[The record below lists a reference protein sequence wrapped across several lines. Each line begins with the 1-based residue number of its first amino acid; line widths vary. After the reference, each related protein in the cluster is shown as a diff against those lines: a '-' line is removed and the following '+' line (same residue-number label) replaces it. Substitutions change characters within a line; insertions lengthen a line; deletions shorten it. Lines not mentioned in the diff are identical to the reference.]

1 MIKCIEVYLYI
12 NIFKYYIIVGVVWY
26 IMNIY
31 KLFYVKNDKLNWRI
45 VDNIFYLVMIFKMRV
60 VVMNVKKYIIFY

>member
-1 MIKCIEVYLYI
+1 MIKCIEVYFYI
-12 NIFKYYIIVGVVWY
+12 NIFKYFIIVGVLWY

>member
-1 MIKCIEVYLYI
+1 MIKCIEVYFYI
-12 NIFKYYIIVGVVWY
+12 NIFKYYIIVGVLWY

-31 KLFYVKNDKLNWRI
+31 KLFDVKNDKLNWII
-45 VDNIFYLVMIFKMRV
+45 VDNKFYLVMIFKMRV